1 MGLVMCGEEWD
12 LFLETSAG
20 DIGQKVGQESGS
32 TQKWLSSRHLHRE
45 RSAPE
50 PVDEFA
56 EVVLADNL
64 EALPLKETRIQGEI
78 WEKWGATYGRNGWA
92 GEKNKY
98 LLLGGRVV
106 VLARDE
112 EVEAVVGAEVRVVVE
127 EGDGRHPV
135 GVEISCDLD
144 EMAELVLEERH
155 RLHQVAH
162 EHKVACG
169 SIQKVTS
176 GKNGLRHMG
185 EMGRVREN
193 TNLKVRY
200 GKNGL

>member
-92 GEKNKY
+92 GENKY
-98 LLLGGRVV
+98 L
-106 VLARDE
+106 
-112 EVEAVVGAEVRVVVE
+112 
-127 EGDGRHPV
+127 
-135 GVEISCDLD
+135 
-144 EMAELVLEERH
+144 EERSDKAEEE
-155 RLHQVAH
+155 LIIA
-162 EHKVACG
+162 
-169 SIQKVTS
+169 S
-176 GKNGLRHMG
+176 
-185 EMGRVREN
+185 
-193 TNLKVRY
+193 
-200 GKNGL
+200 